1 MKKLTFISGA
11 LSGSFI
17 GLGTLSELQ
26 HYPGGELLIFGLLI
40 FSLLFIPSVT
50 KYLYDKDK

>member
-1 MKKLTFISGA
+1 MKKLTYISGA

-40 FSLLFIPSVT
+40 FLLLFIPSVT

>member
-11 LSGSFI
+11 ISGTFI
-17 GLGTLSELQ
+17 GLGTLSELL
-26 HYPGGELLIFGLLI
+26 HYPGGGLLILGLLI